1 MRQLLRLVVNGKEL
15 GASVPHS
22 MCDATHSCVSY
33 ARVIPALRNHLPEIA
48 VVTVSTCLLLASCAA
63 LSPYR
68 SLAFSVI
75 SGTLASACETGQS
88 RFTAFAIS
96 LELRLIDAGHRGLHR
111 QRDPIDHETFALFGQ
126 AHAGLRADIATGQ
139 PRVGSE
145 NSIHLIRD
153 RRRIRT

>member
-15 GASVPHS
+15 GASVLHS

-96 LELRLIDAGHRGLHR
+96 WN
-111 QRDPIDHETFALFGQ
+111 FVSSM
-126 AHAGLRADIATGQ
+126 
-139 PRVGSE
+139 PRTVVCVPK
-145 NSIHLIRD
+145 
-153 RRRIRT
+153 T